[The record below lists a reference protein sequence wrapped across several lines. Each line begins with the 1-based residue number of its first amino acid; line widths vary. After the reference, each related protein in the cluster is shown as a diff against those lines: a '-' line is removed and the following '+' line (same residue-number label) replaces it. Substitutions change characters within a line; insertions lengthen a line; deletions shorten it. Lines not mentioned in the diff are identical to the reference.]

1 MKIYPKFYDAWLDPV
16 MGNGLATSDYLIMII
31 VTLTEPSAILHTV
44 FLAIL
49 LAVTDQSMKIGPK
62 EGRCR
67 SRILPHAP
75 HKLDT

>member
-1 MKIYPKFYDAWLDPV
+1 MKIYPKLYDAWLDPV
-16 MGNGLATSDYLIMII
+16 MGDGLATSDYHIII
-31 VTLTEPSAILHTV
+31 VTLTEPSVTLHTV
-44 FLAIL
+44 VLANL
-49 LAVTDQSMKIGPK
+49 LAVTDQKKIGPK